1 VARLAF
7 TGNRFEFR
15 AVGSGQSVAGPLVA
29 MNTML
34 ADLLNWVADT
44 LGDKMAQGTDLDTAI
59 LKTLKE
65 IIDQHGAVVFSGNGY
80 SAEWHKM
87 AVEERGLANLKT
99 AADALSVLKEPYV
112 QKLFH
117 KLCVLSP
124 VELASRFEIYA
135 EQYIL
140 AIEVEAKQVV
150 SMAKTGIYPAAA
162 KYLAELSSTVS
173 SLKSNGI
180 VLGNE
185 PLAKITDLLASM
197 MSTVAKLGTAI
208 SQHDFPTIEEHM
220 QFCAKTI
227 RPLMDEV
234 RQYADALEGEI
245 ADELWP
251 YPTYQEML
259 FIK

>member
-1 VARLAF
+1 
-7 TGNRFEFR
+7 
-15 AVGSGQSVAGPLVA
+15 
-29 MNTML
+29 
-34 ADLLNWVADT
+34 
-44 LGDKMAQGTDLDTAI
+44 MAQGSDLDTAI

-65 IIDQHGAVVFSGNGY
+65 IIDEHGAVVFGGNGY

-99 AADALSVLKEPYV
+99 AADALPVLKEPYIE
-112 QKLFH
+112 KLFYE
-117 KLCVLSP
+117 LGVLSP

-140 AIEVEAKQVV
+140 AIEVEAKLVV
-150 SMAKTGIYPAAA
+150 SMAKTGIYPAVV
-162 KYLAELSSTVS
+162 KYLADLSATLN
-173 SLKSNGI
+173 SLKSNNI
-180 VLGNE
+180 TMDNK
-185 PLAKITDLLASM
+185 PLTHASELLSTM
-197 MSTVAKLGTAI
+197 MATVTKLSEAL
-208 SQHDFPTIEEHM
+208 SQHDFQDIEEHM

-234 RQYADALEGEI
+234 RQSADALEGEI
-245 ADELWP
+245 SDELWP